1 MSNSRIPVETSIP
14 GALTSTRPKE
24 CDRRSPNFTKL
35 SNFYVFCLTRLSQYL
50 VRGRPSLF
58 HFKDEETE
66 IHRD

>member
-35 SNFYVFCLTRLSQYL
+35 SNF
-50 VRGRPSLF
+50 
-58 HFKDEETE
+58 
-66 IHRD
+66 